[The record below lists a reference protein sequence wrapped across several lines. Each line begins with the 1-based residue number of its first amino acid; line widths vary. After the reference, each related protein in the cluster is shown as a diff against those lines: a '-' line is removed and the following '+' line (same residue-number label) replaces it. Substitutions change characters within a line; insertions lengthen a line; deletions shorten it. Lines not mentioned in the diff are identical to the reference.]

1 MNNFTKGISPLIATI
16 LLIAFTVAVGGI
28 VSLWITGFTQTQ
40 TSQVSAGSTDQVQC
54 GSSVLTISRAIY
66 TAGTINNV
74 TFQVG
79 YNLGNIKLD
88 NIVVYSGC
96 GANIVDSS
104 NSSGTFY
111 TTNYASSSFNQGD
124 TKVFFVNTS
133 VNCGSGATGPDFVRI
148 RAICKGPVSGLNYTV
163 ASTCQKG
170 EGCGI

>member
-54 GSSVLTISRAIY
+54 GSSVLTVSSAKFISGAAN
-66 TAGTINNV
+66 TV

-79 YNLGNIKLD
+79 YNLGNIELT
-88 NIVVYSGC
+88 IPVAYSGC
-96 GANIVDSS
+96 GANLNDSTTS
-104 NSSGTFY
+104 TTFQPSYSS
-111 TTNYASSSFNQGD
+111 TTIKPGD
-124 TKVFFVNTS
+124 TKVYLVNTS
-133 VNCGSGATGPDFVRI
+133 GSCGGSATTVDFVRI

-163 ASTCQKG
+163 FAQCNKG